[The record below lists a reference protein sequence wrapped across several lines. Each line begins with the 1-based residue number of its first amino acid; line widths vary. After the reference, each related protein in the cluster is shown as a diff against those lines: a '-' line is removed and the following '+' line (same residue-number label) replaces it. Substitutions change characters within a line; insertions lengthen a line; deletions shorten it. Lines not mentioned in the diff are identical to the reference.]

1 MTGRQAMAAKPE
13 ELFEEFLRRQGLNV
27 TETRRKIVR
36 KVFSLHGHFDAAE
49 LWDALRD
56 DKVSIAT
63 IYRTLELLEQA
74 GFVRRVSF
82 GEAHAHY
89 EHVLGRDDHGHLVCR
104 RCGKV
109 IEFESRRIKLL
120 LQEIADRNEFEL
132 QETIVQGFGLCRD
145 CRRGTK

>member
-1 MTGRQAMAAKPE
+1 LTKPE
-13 ELFEEFLRRQGLNV
+13 ELFEEFLRRQGFNV

-36 KVFSLHGHFDAAE
+36 KVFSLHGHFDATE

-63 IYRTLELLEQA
+63 IYRTLELLERA

-104 RCGKV
+104 RCGRV
-109 IEFESRRIKLL
+109 IEFESKRIKTL
-120 LQEIADRNEFEL
+120 LQEIADRNEFVL
-132 QETIVQGFGLCRD
+132 QEAIVQGFGLCRD
-145 CRRGTK
+145 CREGR

>member
-1 MTGRQAMAAKPE
+1 MATQPE
-13 ELFEEFLRRQGLNV
+13 VLFEEFLRRRGFNV
-27 TETRRKIVR
+27 TDTRRKIVK

-49 LWDALRD
+49 LWEALRD
-56 DKVSIAT
+56 EKVSMAT
-63 IYRTLELLEQA
+63 VYRTLDLLEQA

-109 IEFESRRIKLL
+109 IEFSGARVRTLIHEV
-120 LQEIADRNEFEL
+120 AARNEFEL

-145 CRRGTK
+145 CRREVKEQ

>member
-1 MTGRQAMAAKPE
+1 MSEGKMATQPE
-13 ELFEEFLRRQGLNV
+13 VLFEEFLRRRGFNV
-27 TETRRKIVR
+27 TDTRRKIVK

-49 LWDALRD
+49 LWEALRD
-56 DKVSIAT
+56 EKVSMAT
-63 IYRTLELLEQA
+63 VYRTLDLLEQA

-109 IEFESRRIKLL
+109 IEFSGARIRTLL
-120 LQEIADRNEFEL
+120 HEVADRNEFEL
-132 QETIVQGFGLCRD
+132 QEAIVQGFGLCRD
-145 CRRGTK
+145 CRGEGR

>member
-1 MTGRQAMAAKPE
+1 MPRPE
-13 ELFEEFLRRQGLNV
+13 ELFEEFLRRQGFNV

-36 KVFSLHGHFDAAE
+36 KVFSLHGHFDATE

-63 IYRTLELLEQA
+63 IYRTLDLLERA

-104 RCGKV
+104 RCGRV
-109 IEFESRRIKLL
+109 IEFESKRIKTLL
-120 LQEIADRNEFEL
+120 EEIADRNEFVL
-132 QETIVQGFGLCRD
+132 QEAIVQGFGLCRD
-145 CRRGTK
+145 CREGR

>member
-1 MTGRQAMAAKPE
+1 MLTKPE
-13 ELFEEFLRRQGLNV
+13 ELFEEFLRRQGFNV

-36 KVFSLHGHFDAAE
+36 KVFSLHGHFDATE

-63 IYRTLELLEQA
+63 IYRTLELLERA

-104 RCGKV
+104 RCGRV
-109 IEFESRRIKLL
+109 IEFESKRIKTL
-120 LQEIADRNEFEL
+120 LQEIADRNEFVL
-132 QETIVQGFGLCRD
+132 QEAIVQGFGLCRD
-145 CRRGTK
+145 CREGR

>member
-1 MTGRQAMAAKPE
+1 MTKPE
-13 ELFEEFLRRQGLNV
+13 ELFEEFLRRQGFNV

-36 KVFSLHGHFDAAE
+36 KVFSLHGHFDATE

-63 IYRTLELLEQA
+63 IYRTLELLERA

-104 RCGKV
+104 RCGRV
-109 IEFESRRIKLL
+109 IEFESKRIKTL
-120 LQEIADRNEFEL
+120 LQEIADRNEFVL
-132 QETIVQGFGLCRD
+132 QEAIVQGFGLCRD
-145 CRRGTK
+145 CREGR

>member
-1 MTGRQAMAAKPE
+1 MLPRPE
-13 ELFEEFLRRQGLNV
+13 ELFEEFLRRQGFNV

-36 KVFSLHGHFDAAE
+36 KVFSLHGHFDATE

-63 IYRTLELLEQA
+63 IYRTLDLLERA

-104 RCGKV
+104 RCGRV
-109 IEFESRRIKLL
+109 IEFESKRIKTLL
-120 LQEIADRNEFEL
+120 EEIADRNEFVL
-132 QETIVQGFGLCRD
+132 QEAIVQGFGLCRD
-145 CRRGTK
+145 CREGR